1 MIRVV
6 VANQRGGSG
15 KTTTAINLA
24 RSLADQGLRT
34 LLIDTDPQAS
44 VSFLLNVQKRIQHNL
59 FQFIHDRLS
68 IEQCVVEV
76 HPKLHLLGGD
86 RDTKKAE
93 DFISLQVGR
102 ERYLELCL
110 KESRAD
116 AEYEAVLIDV
126 GPSISWFQA
135 GAMMYSRRLLIP
147 VSMDSLSVNGAV
159 ASINIARSLNQMFN
173 NNPPIETVGILP
185 IMVDHRL
192 QMTNTVLATLDDLS
206 KAQQITIL
214 EPIRT
219 DTAVPKSGR
228 ERTFLADFDPKSKA
242 FEDYT
247 KLAKYLIGLAQEPT
261 GRDDGQAATP
271 AGIPQAR

>member
-1 MIRVV
+1 MIRIV

-24 RSLADQGLRT
+24 RALADRGLRT

-44 VSFLLNVQKRIQHNL
+44 ISFLLNVQKRIQRNL

-68 IEQCVVEV
+68 LDQCVVEL
-76 HPKLHLLGGD
+76 HPNLHLLGGD

-102 ERYLELCL
+102 ERYLEMCL

-116 AEYEAVLIDV
+116 ADYEAVLLDV

-135 GAMMYSRRLLIP
+135 GAMMYTRQLLIP

-159 ASINIARSLNQMFN
+159 ASVNIARSLNHMFN
-173 NNPPIETVGILP
+173 NNPPIETVGLLP
-185 IMVDHRL
+185 MMVDHRL

-206 KAQQITIL
+206 QSMQIPVLTAV
-214 EPIRT
+214 RT
-219 DTAVPKSGR
+219 DAAVTKCGR
-228 ERTFLADFDPKSKA
+228 ERSFLADFDPKSKA
-242 FEDYT
+242 LEDYNR
-247 KLAKYLIGLAQEPT
+247 LADYLIGKERAV
-261 GRDDGQAATP
+261 AAPVYVQPVP
-271 AGIPQAR
+271 AAS

>member
-24 RSLADQGLRT
+24 RALADRGLRT

-44 VSFLLNVQKRIQHNL
+44 ISFLLNVQKKIQRNL

-68 IEQCVVEV
+68 IDQCVVELGSN
-76 HPKLHLLGGD
+76 LHLLGGD

-110 KESRAD
+110 RESKAD
-116 AEYEAVLIDV
+116 ANYEAVLLDV

-135 GAMMYSRRLLIP
+135 GAMMYSRNLLIP
-147 VSMDSLSVNGAV
+147 VAMDSLSVNGAV

-173 NNPPIETVGILP
+173 NNPPIETVGVLP
-185 IMVDHRL
+185 MMVDQRL
-192 QMTNTVLATLDDLS
+192 QMTNTVLATLEDLS
-206 KAQQITIL
+206 QAQQIPIL
-214 EPIRT
+214 KAIRT

-242 FEDYT
+242 LEDFAH
-247 KLAKYLIGLAQEPT
+247 LADFLIGSLNSSETKALEDAQST
-261 GRDDGQAATP
+261 QIRA
-271 AGIPQAR
+271 

>member
-1 MIRVV
+1 MIRLV

-15 KTTTAINLA
+15 KTTTALNLA
-24 RSLADQGLRT
+24 RALADKGLRT

-44 VSFLLNVQKRIQHNL
+44 ISFLLNVQRRIEHNL

-68 IEQCVVEV
+68 LDQCAVS
-76 HPKLHLLGGD
+76 LHENLDLLGGD

-102 ERYLELCL
+102 ERYLEMCL

-116 AEYEAVLIDV
+116 ADYDAVLLDV

-173 NNPPIETVGILP
+173 NVPPIETVGILP
-185 IMVDHRL
+185 VMVDHRL
-192 QMTNTVLATLDDLS
+192 QMTNTVLATLDDL
-206 KAQQITIL
+206 AQSLAIPVL
-214 EPIRT
+214 APIRT
-219 DTAVPKSGR
+219 DAAVSKSGR
-228 ERTFLADFDPKSKA
+228 DRAFLADFDTRSKA
-242 FEDYT
+242 LEDYNR
-247 KLAKYLIGLAQEPT
+247 LAGYLIEHYGEVKAEHAQPSH
-261 GRDDGQAATP
+261 A
-271 AGIPQAR
+271 

>member
-1 MIRVV
+1 MIRLV

-24 RSLADQGLRT
+24 RALADRNLRT

-44 VSFLLNVQKRIQHNL
+44 VSFLLNVQKRIEHNL

-68 IEQCVVEV
+68 LDQCIMELA
-76 HPKLHLLGGD
+76 PGLQLLGGD

-93 DFISLQVGR
+93 DYISLQVGR
-102 ERYLELCL
+102 ERYLEMCL

-116 AEYEAVLIDV
+116 VDYEAVILDV

-135 GAMMYSRRLLIP
+135 GAMMYSRQLVIP

-173 NNPPIETVGILP
+173 NTPPIETIGILP
-185 IMVDHRL
+185 MMVDHRL
-192 QMTNTVLATLDDLS
+192 QMTSTVLATLEDLS
-206 KAQQITIL
+206 DSMKVPIL
-214 EPIRT
+214 NPIRT
-219 DTAVPKSGR
+219 DSAVPKSGR
-228 ERTFLADFDPKSKA
+228 ERKFLADYDPKSKA
-242 FEDYT
+242 YDDFSQ
-247 KLAKYLIGLAQEPT
+247 LADWLIGNST
-261 GRDDGQAATP
+261 AAKV
-271 AGIPQAR
+271 